1 MSRTYDNEKKPSQST
16 FSFKP
21 TASFLQTRPFAPVQT
36 DLDEDAAPRPSGYT
50 ENFLEKII
58 NQRSTESSDTPVQAK
73 PMNRLRRPL
82 QDKRVSM
89 IQAKLSI
96 GEPNDKYE
104 QEADA
109 TASKVV
115 QQINSPMQDQS
126 VQKQESMEE
135 EEELQM
141 KPISSIQREAAI
153 GEEEELQMKSLVQ
166 RRENF
171 GGGEASTDLESS
183 IQRARSSGQSLDPN
197 LQEKMGQAM
206 GADFS
211 SVKVH
216 TDSQSD
222 QLNKSIQAKA
232 FTTGQDIFFRQGEYS
247 PSSTGG
253 QELLA
258 HELTHVVQQN
268 GNTVQRRKKVQ
279 MKPDLQ
285 LHQEEDEVQMK
296 PDLQLHQ
303 EEDEV
308 QMKPD
313 LQLHQEEDEV
323 QMKPD
328 LQLKAESTS
337 TSCQCSSCNPSS
349 VSIQRK
355 ATQSGDVRDLLNRK
369 LADIVNI
376 QRKASNGDHC
386 SGCACNT
393 CAGNNQIQRKTEES
407 HGSGCSCTQC
417 SGGSKIQ
424 AKLIQAKPVANQVTP
439 TVKQTAHSNVIQRHS
454 SWEHQLLG
462 DADPNDLAKIGNWQD
477 LIDKTKKKGSFGS
490 RKREMEKAEVVDI
503 DGVGKITKGNIMHV
517 ISQELQRLND
527 WQKNPPQKGT
537 SGEIDP
543 KYQTVL
549 VALPGG
555 GKDGISPFVIT
566 YGEMNTLADYYGNV
580 DLMKT
585 ADPKARFQL
594 VQSVRQETFFRL
606 KEIYGK
612 LNDSLTSTEEK
623 DQDVKDAKKMMKGN
637 ALVNQ
642 KLGFKFEGAITP
654 DYISGKAGQIELLKG
669 IQSIGTKEDTNQYT
683 PTLARNACHFVPESW
698 HSWALYHEKAIV
710 KAKESFGKK
719 NKAQQKIS
727 EAQQK
732 QKAIE
737 GGKNFDNQQNFQND
751 INLKLIEI
759 DSLKEEVK
767 SLNTES
773 ADLANDAII
782 DNGFGDHYLQ
792 DSYAGGHMINKTK
805 IMQWFVQWLD
815 TQQWTMDYAGDDKWR
830 KVQAIAYKQP
840 ELASQTKY
848 KKNDVQGYDPTDQT
862 SKAQNPQVVE
872 DIGGDDWMV
881 RFKALGLQVPSSLK
895 TVGTPSRE
903 LMEWWQTESAMKS
916 SKTKQTGKSLLAGVK
931 ALDFDSLKLALKSLI
946 SDGIVYLDF
955 SADKTGKKVLSGEN
969 VFNVNAS
976 QKSFESFKFAL
987 RPQYVPKDIHKL
999 TSAMK
1004 KSSTGDDSEYQ
1015 KMASAITYQDYM
1027 AFMNNAYVQK
1037 STNALHDAFCK
1048 DGLEVRSNNDQGTEL
1063 FRAYGDDSMFNQG
1076 SAKGLKHSGDTAKMS
1091 RDSIRNYISTG
1102 KDEVNT
1108 TASILD
1114 RLPAWVQT
1122 PKFKDGKGGGTVMSI
1137 EAWHDPSKYDNLKS
1151 YCESNIFPGMG
1162 VIDKVVGMT
1171 GDLTPFISKDK
1182 AKVHGSDAF

>member
-1 MSRTYDNEKKPSQST
+1 
-16 FSFKP
+16 
-21 TASFLQTRPFAPVQT
+21 
-36 DLDEDAAPRPSGYT
+36 
-50 ENFLEKII
+50 
-58 NQRSTESSDTPVQAK
+58 
-73 PMNRLRRPL
+73 
-82 QDKRVSM
+82 M

-166 RRENF
+166 RRENL
-171 GGGEASTDLESS
+171 GGGEASTNLESS
-183 IQRARSSGQSLDPN
+183 VQSARSSGQSLDPN
-197 LQEKMGQAM
+197 LQEKMGRAM

-232 FTTGQDIFFRQGEYS
+232 FTTGQDIFFRQGEYN

-268 GNTVQRRKKVQ
+268 GSNVQRRKKVQ

-308 QMKPD
+308 QMKS
-313 LQLHQEEDEV
+313 
-323 QMKPD
+323 D

-337 TSCQCSSCNPSS
+337 TSCQCSSCNSS
-349 VSIQRK
+349 NVSIQRK
-355 ATQSGDVRDLLNRK
+355 ATQSSGVRDLLNRK
-369 LADIVNI
+369 LADVVNI
-376 QRKASNGDHC
+376 QRKVSSGGHC
-386 SGCACNT
+386 SGCACNN
-393 CAGNNQIQRKTEES
+393 CGGNNQIQRKTEES

-417 SGGSKIQ
+417 SGGSQIQ
-424 AKLIQAKPVANQVTP
+424 TKLIQAKPVADRVTS

-462 DADPNDLAKIGNWQD
+462 DADPKDLAKIGNWKD
-477 LIDKTKKKGSFGS
+477 LISKTEKKGGVLGIGS
-490 RKREMEKAEVVDI
+490 KREMEKAEVADI
-503 DGVGKITKGNIMHV
+503 DGVGKITKGNVMHV
-517 ISQELQRLND
+517 IAQELERLND
-527 WQKNPPQKGT
+527 WQKNPPQQGT

-555 GKDGISPFVIT
+555 GKDGVSPFVIT

-606 KEIYGK
+606 KEIYTE
-612 LNDSLTSTEEK
+612 LNKSLTSTEKK

-654 DYISGKAGQIELLKG
+654 DYISGMAGQVELLKG

-698 HSWALYHEKAIV
+698 HSWAIYHEKAIV
-710 KAKESFGKK
+710 KAKDSFGKK
-719 NKAQQKIS
+719 DKAQQKIS

-732 QKAIE
+732 KNSLAGI
-737 GGKNFDNQQNFQND
+737 KNFDNKQNFQND
-751 INLKLIEI
+751 TNIKLMEI

-767 SLNTES
+767 SLNTEA

-848 KKNDVQGYDPTDQT
+848 KKDDVQGYDPNDQT

-895 TVGTPSRE
+895 TAGTPSRE

-931 ALDFDSLKLALKSLI
+931 ALDFGNLKLALKSLI

-1037 STNALHDAFCK
+1037 STNALHDKFCK
-1048 DGLEVRSNNDQGTEL
+1048 EGLEVSSKQGEEL
-1063 FRAYGDDSMFNQG
+1063 FRAYGDDNMFNQG
-1076 SAKGLKHSGDTAKMS
+1076 SAKGLKHSGDTAKKS
-1091 RDSIRNYISTG
+1091 RDSIRSYISTG
-1102 KDEVNT
+1102 ADSGIT

-1114 RLPAWVQT
+1114 RLPAWVKS
-1122 PKFKDGKGGGTVMSI
+1122 PNGGKQMSI
-1137 EAWHDPSKYDNLKS
+1137 EDWHNPSKVGNLKP
-1151 YCESNIFPGMG
+1151 YCDTEIFPKMG

-1171 GDLTPFISKDK
+1171 GDLTNFISKDK
-1182 AKVHGSDAF
+1182 EKVHGSDAF

>member
-1 MSRTYDNEKKPSQST
+1 MSLGVSDMSRTSDFGKKPFQST
-16 FSFKP
+16 DSINP
-21 TASFLQTRPFAPVQT
+21 TTSFLQTRAFAPLQT
-36 DLDEDAAPRPSGYT
+36 DLQEDAQPRSGYS
-50 ENFLEKII
+50 ENILGKLI
-58 NQRSTESSDTPVQAK
+58 NQRTTESSDTPIQAK
-73 PMNRLRRPL
+73 PLNRLKAIAANR
-82 QDKRVSM
+82 M
-89 IQAKLSI
+89 TIQAKLNI

-104 QEADA
+104 KEADV
-109 TASKVV
+109 TAVRVV
-115 QQINSPMQDQS
+115 QQINSPANP
-126 VQKQESMEE
+126 VN
-135 EEELQM
+135 
-141 KPISSIQREAAI
+141 SSIQDLPVQRHESEEV
-153 GEEEELQMKSLVQ
+153 EEEELQMKSDISMLQRHESGEKEELQMKPLLQ
-166 RRENF
+166 RRENI
-171 GGGEASTDLESS
+171 GGGEASSDLESS
-183 IQRARSSGQSLDPN
+183 IQSARSSGQSLDSN

-211 SVKVH
+211 GVKVH

-222 QLNKSIQAKA
+222 QLNQSIQAKA
-232 FTTGQDIFFRQGEYS
+232 FTTGQDIFFRQGEYD
-247 PSSTGG
+247 PSSNGG

-268 GNTVQRRKKVQ
+268 GSSVQRRKK
-279 MKPDLQ
+279 
-285 LHQEEDEVQMK
+285 
-296 PDLQLHQ
+296 
-303 EEDEV
+303 V

-337 TSCQCSSCNPSS
+337 TSCQCSSCNSTS

-355 ATQSGDVRDLLNRK
+355 ATQSSGVRDLLNRK
-369 LADIVNI
+369 LADVVNI
-376 QRKASNGDHC
+376 QRKVSSGDHC
-386 SGCACNT
+386 SGCACNN
-393 CAGNNQIQRKTEES
+393 CGGNNQIQRKTEQS

-424 AKLIQAKPVANQVTP
+424 AKLIQTKPISDRVTP
-439 TVKQTAHSNVIQRHS
+439 TVKQTAHSHVIQRHS

-462 DADPNDLAKIGNWQD
+462 DADPKDLAKIGNWQD
-477 LIDKTKKKGSFGS
+477 LISKTEKKGGVLGIGS
-490 RKREMEKAEVVDI
+490 KREMEKAEVADI
-503 DGVGKITKGNIMHV
+503 DGVGKITKGNVMHV

-537 SGEIDP
+537 SGEIDS

-555 GKDGISPFVIT
+555 GKDGVSPFIIT

-606 KEIYGK
+606 KEIYTK
-612 LNDSLTSTEEK
+612 LNDSLTSTEKK

-637 ALVNQ
+637 SLVNQ

-654 DYISGKAGQIELLKG
+654 DYISGKAGQVELLKG
-669 IQSIGTKEDTNQYT
+669 IQSIGTQEDTNQYT

-698 HSWALYHEKAIV
+698 HSWASYHEKAIV
-710 KAKESFGKK
+710 KAKDSYTKT
-719 NKAQQKIS
+719 NQA
-727 EAQQK
+727 K
-732 QKAIE
+732 QKKQSLE
-737 GGKNFDNQQNFQND
+737 GTKNFDNQDNFKND
-751 INLKLIEI
+751 TNNELIEI
-759 DSLKEEVK
+759 ESLTNQGAE
-767 SLNTES
+767 
-773 ADLANDAII
+773 LANDAII

-815 TQQWTMDYAGDDKWR
+815 TKQWTMDYAGEDKWR

-848 KKNDVQGYDPTDQT
+848 KKDDVQGYDPNDQT

-872 DIGGDDWMV
+872 DISGDDWMV
-881 RFKALGLQVPSSLK
+881 RFNALGLQVPSSLK
-895 TVGTPSRE
+895 TAGTPSRK
-903 LMEWWQTESAMKS
+903 LMEWWQTESAIKS
-916 SKTKQTGKSLLAGVK
+916 SKTKQSGKSLLAGVSG
-931 ALDFDSLKLALKSLI
+931 LDFGNLKLALKSLI
-946 SDGIVYLDF
+946 SDGIVYLDL
-955 SADKTGKKVLSGEN
+955 SADKTGKKVLSGDN
-969 VFNVNAS
+969 SFNVNAS
-976 QKSFESFKFAL
+976 QKSFESWKFAL
-987 RPQYVPKDIHKL
+987 RPQYVPKDLHKL
-999 TSAMK
+999 ISAK
-1004 KSSTGDDSEYQ
+1004 VQSAQGDDREYQ

-1037 STNALHDAFCK
+1037 STNALHDEFCK
-1048 DGLEVRSNNDQGTEL
+1048 NGLEVSSKQGEAL
-1063 FRAYGDDSMFNQG
+1063 FRAYGDDSMFNKG

-1102 KDEVNT
+1102 ADGGIT

-1114 RLPAWVQT
+1114 RLPSWVKS
-1122 PKFKDGKGGGTVMSI
+1122 PKGGTEMSI
-1137 EAWHDPSKYDNLKS
+1137 EDWHDPSKFDNLKS
-1151 YCESNIFPGMG
+1151 FCESDIFPNMG

-1171 GDLTPFISKDK
+1171 GDLTNFISKDK
-1182 AKVHGSDAF
+1182 EKVHGSDAF

>member
-36 DLDEDAAPRPSGYT
+36 DLDEAAAPRPSGYT

-171 GGGEASTDLESS
+171 GGGEASTNLESS
-183 IQRARSSGQSLDPN
+183 VQSARSSGQSLDPN

-503 DGVGKITKGNIMHV
+503 DGVGKITKGKIMHV

-555 GKDGISPFVIT
+555 G
-566 YGEMNTLADYYGNV
+566 
-580 DLMKT
+580 
-585 ADPKARFQL
+585 
-594 VQSVRQETFFRL
+594 
-606 KEIYGK
+606 
-612 LNDSLTSTEEK
+612 
-623 DQDVKDAKKMMKGN
+623 
-637 ALVNQ
+637 
-642 KLGFKFEGAITP
+642 
-654 DYISGKAGQIELLKG
+654 
-669 IQSIGTKEDTNQYT
+669 
-683 PTLARNACHFVPESW
+683 
-698 HSWALYHEKAIV
+698 
-710 KAKESFGKK
+710 
-719 NKAQQKIS
+719 
-727 EAQQK
+727 
-732 QKAIE
+732 
-737 GGKNFDNQQNFQND
+737 
-751 INLKLIEI
+751 
-759 DSLKEEVK
+759 
-767 SLNTES
+767 
-773 ADLANDAII
+773 
-782 DNGFGDHYLQ
+782 
-792 DSYAGGHMINKTK
+792 
-805 IMQWFVQWLD
+805 
-815 TQQWTMDYAGDDKWR
+815 
-830 KVQAIAYKQP
+830 
-840 ELASQTKY
+840 
-848 KKNDVQGYDPTDQT
+848 
-862 SKAQNPQVVE
+862 
-872 DIGGDDWMV
+872 
-881 RFKALGLQVPSSLK
+881 
-895 TVGTPSRE
+895 
-903 LMEWWQTESAMKS
+903 
-916 SKTKQTGKSLLAGVK
+916 
-931 ALDFDSLKLALKSLI
+931 
-946 SDGIVYLDF
+946 
-955 SADKTGKKVLSGEN
+955 
-969 VFNVNAS
+969 
-976 QKSFESFKFAL
+976 
-987 RPQYVPKDIHKL
+987 
-999 TSAMK
+999 
-1004 KSSTGDDSEYQ
+1004 
-1015 KMASAITYQDYM
+1015 
-1027 AFMNNAYVQK
+1027 
-1037 STNALHDAFCK
+1037 
-1048 DGLEVRSNNDQGTEL
+1048 
-1063 FRAYGDDSMFNQG
+1063 
-1076 SAKGLKHSGDTAKMS
+1076 
-1091 RDSIRNYISTG
+1091 
-1102 KDEVNT
+1102 
-1108 TASILD
+1108 
-1114 RLPAWVQT
+1114 
-1122 PKFKDGKGGGTVMSI
+1122 
-1137 EAWHDPSKYDNLKS
+1137 
-1151 YCESNIFPGMG
+1151 
-1162 VIDKVVGMT
+1162 
-1171 GDLTPFISKDK
+1171 
-1182 AKVHGSDAF
+1182 